1 MDHLNARIKRIGQLN
16 NAKKHLEESVNNVA
30 RISNNTA
37 PRRTGRLKS
46 SMQTSIVGLTGSVS
60 YLAPYAWYVEEGTR
74 FMAGRHFL
82 KPPFF
87 AERVKFLNNIRKDI
101 LD

>member
-1 MDHLNARIKRIGQLN
+1 
-16 NAKKHLEESVNNVA
+16 
-30 RISNNTA
+30 
-37 PRRTGRLKS
+37 
-46 SMQTSIVGLTGSVS
+46 MQTNVVGLAGSVS